1 MFGFGGTAESEMLR
15 AERRDLRSLL
25 EELTD
30 AQWETSS
37 LCNGWTVHDIVAHI
51 TGVSATTPGDML
63 RSAPYLVGGYSRLVD
78 HGNESFVG
86 RRRQLTHRE
95 LLAEYVEVMGLD
107 QGAKPTRIFGR
118 AYTRLVP
125 SQGLADAVIH
135 QQDIRRP
142 LELPRTIPAERLE
155 VALDRVLASRFVFH
169 GYKRA
174 RGLQFQATDI
184 DLRRGAGPSVRGA
197 AEALL
202 MAVSGRTASLA
213 ELSGDGV
220 DTLRDRIGSA
230 A

>member
-1 MFGFGGTAESEMLR
+1 MFGFGGAAESEMLR
-15 AERRDLRSLL
+15 AERRDLRELL
-25 EELTD
+25 EELTG
-30 AQWETSS
+30 AQWETPS
-37 LCNGWTVHDIVAHI
+37 LCTGWTVHDIVAHI
-51 TGVSATTPGDML
+51 TGVSATKPGDMI
-63 RSAPYLVGGYSRLVD
+63 RSTPQMVRGYSRLVD
-78 HGNESFVG
+78 HGNESFVA
-86 RRRQLTHRE
+86 RRRQLTHRQ

-107 QGAKPTRIFGR
+107 RGAKPTRIFGR

-142 LELPRTIPAERLE
+142 LQLPRTIPADRLE

-174 RGLQFQATDI
+174 RGLQLQATDI
-184 DLRRGAGPSVRGA
+184 DFRRGAGPSVRGA

-202 MAVSGRTASLA
+202 MAVSGRTVSLG

-220 DTLRDRIGSA
+220 ETLRDRVGSA